1 MLREKGTNR
10 NRFFRGQV
18 DKYTWVDL
26 GSSYLPSDVLA
37 AFLFAQF
44 EHRDQIQSRRRY
56 IWEHYREQLGGWASQ
71 NNVRLPFVPEYCE
84 QPWHM
89 FYMLMPSLEARQALI
104 AHLKEREIL
113 SVFHYLPLHLS
124 GMGQRWGGKEG
135 DCPVTERVSDCVIR
149 LPFYNEL
156 NEADQAR
163 VVAALTEF
171 VCV

>member
-1 MLREKGTNR
+1 
-10 NRFFRGQV
+10 V

-44 EHRDQIQSRRRY
+44 EHREQIQSSRRRIWNY
-56 IWEHYREQLGGWASQ
+56 YWEHLREWAGRNSVQ
-71 NNVRLPFVPEYCE
+71 MPFVPAYCE

-89 FYMLMPSLEARQALI
+89 FYMLMPSLEARQRLI
-104 AHLKEREIL
+104 AHLKAQEIL

-124 GMGQRWGGKEG
+124 EMGKRWGRKEG
-135 DCPVTERVSDCVIR
+135 QCPVTESVSDQVVR

-156 NEADQAR
+156 DEGDQAR
-163 VVAALTEF
+163 VVSAIQEF
-171 VCV
+171 NL